1 MYKNQIEVNISSVNC
16 LPQDSDFLISHH
28 ILKRVQTKDQLYGV
42 STTFFYLLL
51 YRRSIKSQWTVR
63 NTKVHKRLVIEMM

>member
-1 MYKNQIEVNISSVNC
+1 MYKNQVEVNISRVNC

-42 STTFFYLLL
+42 STTFI

-63 NTKVHKRLVIEMM
+63 NTKVHKRLVIEIM

>member
-1 MYKNQIEVNISSVNC
+1 MYKNQVEVNISSVNC
-16 LPQDSDFLISHH
+16 LPQDSDFLVSHH

-51 YRRSIKSQWTVR
+51 YYTGDQSKVSGQLGTPRY
-63 NTKVHKRLVIEMM
+63 TKD

>member
-1 MYKNQIEVNISSVNC
+1 MYKNQVEVNISSVNC
-16 LPQDSDFLISHH
+16 LPQDCDFSISHH

-42 STTFFYLLL
+42 STTVLYVLL

-63 NTKVHKRLVIEMM
+63 NTKVHKGLVIEIM